1 MEVLLVLFG
10 IILPIINVVCAIIG
24 AWDIISRRRAQKDDR
39 HDSADTGGR
48 KD

>member
-10 IILPIINVVCAIIG
+10 IILPTINVVCAIIG

-39 HDSADTGGR
+39 HGAANTDGR
-48 KD
+48 Q